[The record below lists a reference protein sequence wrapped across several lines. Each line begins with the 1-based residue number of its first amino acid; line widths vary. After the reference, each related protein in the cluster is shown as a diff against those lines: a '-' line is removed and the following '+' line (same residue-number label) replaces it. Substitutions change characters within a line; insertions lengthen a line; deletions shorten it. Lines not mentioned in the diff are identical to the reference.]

1 MRWWWGW
8 WRRAVHI
15 EGGERWHIRPRN
27 GSYPAPPASRWRRG
41 MELERTGR
49 ICDAPEAASAR
60 EAWWAA
66 ARWLRRPLPW
76 HHNGGDAYA
85 GAGGKVGVAD
95 EVEGG
100 DEVDSICSLAVDLFP
115 LVEKVRVALEPAAS
129 NSSKSAMSFWNS
141 SLIF

>member
-1 MRWWWGW
+1 
-8 WRRAVHI
+8 
-15 EGGERWHIRPRN
+15 
-27 GSYPAPPASRWRRG
+27 

-76 HHNGGDAYA
+76 HHDGSDAYA

-95 EVEGG
+95 EVEEG
-100 DEVDSICSLAVDLFP
+100 DEVDSICSLAVDLAP
-115 LVEKVRVALEPAAS
+115 LVEKVRVTFTPTTS
-129 NSSKSAMSFWNS
+129 NSSKSAVSFWEVFPHF
-141 SLIF
+141 LADI

>member
-1 MRWWWGW
+1 
-8 WRRAVHI
+8 
-15 EGGERWHIRPRN
+15 
-27 GSYPAPPASRWRRG
+27 

-66 ARWLRRPLPW
+66 AAHCGGPLPW
-76 HHNGGDAYA
+76 RHDGGDAYA

-95 EVEGG
+95 EVEDG
-100 DEVDSICSLAVDLFP
+100 DSICSLAADLFP
-115 LVEKVRVALEPAAS
+115 LVEKVRVALTPATS
-129 NSSKSAMSFWNS
+129 NSTKSAMSFWKF